1 MDPEDQNQQSYSS
14 DRDVLRDLFG
24 SNRDPKSMEGAMYRA
39 LSRAMKDQS
48 QSPKNKSQSFF
59 SDKRND
65 MQFRST
71 RGYRRTGNVIDDFEQ
86 GIKDELLK
94 DFRKAFKGASDQFAK
109 QFGFEM
115 KDFAHEYG
123 KHIGKLLSDSELG
136 KAFKKKAGDALSG
149 LADNVFGKGSGD
161 IFKNVLGKSGGAA
174 GKGVANMSQSA
185 GAQAMNKE
193 ALMKG
198 IDKYAGSAA
207 TVAAVAY
214 VAYKLLKPLISGLGD
229 FLKAWG
235 KSFTKEEDMR
245 KKRLD
250 NAQKRLQADM
260 EWMAK
265 EPFEILT
272 NAAKEW
278 EDTWDKNLSKVSLT
292 QGYTKENVYDL
303 YESVAQRLISEGL
316 GSAIPATDVINNLSS
331 VLDSGLSGKV
341 AEEFAYQATKLTAA
355 IPTENFIGYAST
367 YAQIA
372 SEAMSKG
379 LSQSDAIDY
388 ANMQLEQFA
397 SNLLYSSRT
406 LSGGFSTGLKDAQSL
421 LKNAVDIAQTAK
433 SGNIGEISGT
443 LTAISS
449 VIGAVAPDLAQGI
462 VQNVVSAA
470 TGGNSDSIVAL
481 RSLAGINAGNT
492 SFLQALANDPQGLF
506 VTLFRNLAS
515 MQSMSPA
522 NYMEVAE
529 GLSSVFGVDMQAF
542 ARIDFNQLADK
553 ISEMAINQISLS
565 ENLALLGSGQATMS
579 TEQLKLQ
586 EINNQIL
593 DEGLAYVL
601 DSEAGRMM
609 QQHMWDEQIAN
620 QLAEN
625 EYAVSIQGAALSLL
639 EGLRHSVANILNFL
653 NPVGYLAKG
662 VQDMVA
668 SQQKSEENTNDLYRI
683 VTATAVG
690 SNDRALNNLFTRGT
704 DLELIGSLTDLMGIE
719 GYRSTSLQG
728 LSDFAGKLRS
738 SAYKSKLGWLLNPAG
753 AAITSAVSKATGG
766 EIYDGA
772 SWNAAMD
779 SVGGFAGTYLSGGYR
794 DSNINSLYSGFTVGK
809 SLGSTM
815 SGMSSNQLPAAVRS
829 LTNNAT
835 AAAYAATKQQ
845 VEEFIASA
853 SEASKTMSH
862 EQFLETARDYGISDL
877 GAALEEVGYTQDQLK
892 EYFEANET
900 MHGAVAEQA
909 RKDDEQAFRD
919 ETRKFWDFASGTSGL
934 YQTAIWSP
942 FLNENFKPFFDE
954 GARYDQRM
962 DAVDQALA
970 NIQFKEDILSEKLG
984 DSTDFTVIGVLTE
997 LNSNIE
1003 ATFVRSSSAFQKC
1016 LSDWVRYIAATKA
1029 YTSEISS
1036 AQSWSDLKRAEGD
1049 AQNETLLALA
1059 NAMNVFSA
1067 DELKKLDPQ
1076 MQANALLGEMVILLQ
1091 TLVQQNNTQAGGLS
1105 LPDTLSALGLGITN
1119 RTGL

>member
-1 MDPEDQNQQSYSS
+1 MSENQNQINNS
-14 DRDVLRDLFG
+14 DFNPLSVIRGNANNTKATED
-24 SNRDPKSMEGAMYRA
+24 AMYRA
-39 LSRAMKDQS
+39 FSRVMKEQN
-48 QSPKNKSQSFF
+48 PKNSSQGFF
-59 SDKRND
+59 GDRRND
-65 MQFRST
+65 MQFNRKQS
-71 RGYRRTGNVIDDFEQ
+71 YRRTGNFIDDFEQ

-94 DFRKAFKGASDQFAK
+94 DVKKALKASMGDFSK

-123 KHIGKLLSDSELG
+123 KHLGKLLSDSKIG
-136 KAFKKKAGDALSG
+136 KAFKDRVGKALGG
-149 LADNVFGKGSGD
+149 LADNVIGKGSGD
-161 IFKNVLGKSGGAA
+161 LIKNIIGKSGGAA
-174 GKGVANMSQSA
+174 GKGLANMSQ
-185 GAQAMNKE
+185 GAAMQAANKE
-193 ALMKG
+193 ALFQS
-198 IDKYAGSAA
+198 IDKYAGGAA
-207 TVAAVAY
+207 AVAAVAY

-245 KKRLD
+245 KKRME

-278 EDTWDKNLSKVSLT
+278 QDTWDKNLNKVALT

-303 YESVAQRLISEGL
+303 YESVAQRLKAEGL

-331 VLDSGLSGKV
+331 VLESGLSGKV
-341 AEEFAYQATKLTAA
+341 AEAFAYEATKLSAA
-355 IPTENFIGYAST
+355 IPTENFMGYAST
-367 YAQIA
+367 YAQMA
-372 SEAMSKG
+372 SEAISKG
-379 LSQSDAIDY
+379 MDQADAIDY

-397 SNLLYSSRT
+397 SNLLYSNRT
-406 LSGGFSTGLKDAQSL
+406 LAGGFSTGLKDAQSL
-421 LKNAVDIAQTAK
+421 LKNAVDIAQSAK
-433 SGNIGEISGT
+433 TGNVGAISGT
-443 LTAISS
+443 LTAISG
-449 VIGAVAPDLAQGI
+449 VIGTVAPDLAQGL
-462 VQNVVSAA
+462 VQNVVNAA
-470 TGGNSDSIVAL
+470 IGGNDSSIVAL
-481 RSLAGINAGNT
+481 RSLAGVNAGNT
-492 SFLQALANDPQGLF
+492 AFLRELANNPQGLF
-506 VTLFRNLAS
+506 VSLFRNLAN
-515 MQSMSPA
+515 MQTMSPA

-529 GLSSVFGVDMQAF
+529 GLSSVFGVDMKAF
-542 ARIDFNQLADK
+542 ARVDFRQLADK
-553 ISEMAINQISLS
+553 ISDMSINNISLA
-565 ENLALLGSGQATMS
+565 ENLSLLASGQATVS
-579 TEQLKLQ
+579 NEQLKLQ

-593 DEGLAYVL
+593 DEGLAYVI

-625 EYAVSIQGAALSLL
+625 EYAVSIQGAALTLL

-653 NPVGYLAKG
+653 NPIGYVAKG
-662 VQDMVA
+662 VKDMVA
-668 SQQKSEENTNDLYRI
+668 SRQKADENTEDLYKI
-683 VTATAVG
+683 ITATAVG
-690 SNDRALNNLFTRGT
+690 SNDKAFSNLFTRGT
-704 DLELIGSLTDLMGIE
+704 NLNLIGSLTDLMGI
-719 GYRSTSLQG
+719 QG
-728 LSDFAGKLRS
+728 SKSNKYQWASDAANFVGKYAQYLMPIVPGISAGTKL
-738 SAYKSKLGWLLNPAG
+738 Y
-753 AAITSAVSKATGG
+753 GG
-766 EIYDGA
+766 TEIYDGA
-772 SWNAAMD
+772 SWNAAVD
-779 SVGGFAGTYLSGGYR
+779 SVGGLGSNPVLPTGFK

-809 SLGSTM
+809 SLGSTLA
-815 SGMSSNQLPAAVRS
+815 GMSPNSLPPVVRS

-845 VEEFIASA
+845 VEEFVASA
-853 SEASKTMSH
+853 AEASKTSSY
-862 EQFLETARDYGISDL
+862 EQFLATARDYGISDL

-909 RKDDEQAFRD
+909 RKDDEQSFRD
-919 ETRKFWDFASGTSGL
+919 ENRKFWDYASGTSGVF
-934 YQTAIWSP
+934 QMAIWSP

-962 DAVDQALA
+962 DAIDTALTI
-970 NIQFKEDILSEKLG
+970 IQNKEDILSDKLG
-984 DSTDFTVIGVLTE
+984 DNSDFTVISVLTE
-997 LNSNIE
+997 INNNLLS
-1003 ATFVRSSSAFQKC
+1003 TFVQSNSAFQRC
-1016 LSDWVRYIAATKA
+1016 LADWVRYIAASRS
-1029 YTSEISS
+1029 YTNEISS
-1036 AQSWSDLKRAEGD
+1036 AQSWSELKRAEGD

-1119 RTGL
+1119 RTI

>member
-1 MDPEDQNQQSYSS
+1 MADENQNQPITDNNDFNFIRSLGGNNS
-14 DRDVLRDLFG
+14 
-24 SNRDPKSMEGAMYRA
+24 KAIEEAMYKA
-39 LSRAMKDQS
+39 VSRAMKDQN
-48 QSPKNKSQSFF
+48 PKNKSQSFF
-59 SDKRND
+59 NDRRND
-65 MQFRST
+65 LQIKKAST
-71 RGYRRTGNVIDDFEQ
+71 NYRRTGNVIDDLEQ

-94 DFRKAFKGASDQFAK
+94 DFRKAFKGSMDQFSK
-109 QFGFEM
+109 QFGFEV
-115 KDFAHEYG
+115 KDLAHEYG
-123 KHIGKLLSDSELG
+123 KHLGKLLSDSSLG
-136 KAFKKKAGDALSG
+136 KAFKDKAGKALGG

-161 IFKNVLGKSGGAA
+161 IFKSVLGKSGGAA
-174 GKGVANMSQSA
+174 GKGVASMSQAA
-185 GAQAMNKE
+185 GSQAINKE
-193 ALMKG
+193 ALFKNL
-198 IDKYAGSAA
+198 DKIGGSAA
-207 TVAAVAY
+207 AVAAVAY

-235 KSFTKEEDMR
+235 KSFNKEEDMR
-245 KKRLD
+245 KKRME

-272 NAAKEW
+272 NAAKAW
-278 EDTWDKNLSKVSLT
+278 EDTWDKNLNKISLT

-316 GSAIPATDVINNLSS
+316 GSVIPATDVINNLGS
-331 VLDSGLSGKV
+331 VLESGLSGKV
-341 AEEFAYQATKLTAA
+341 AEAFAYEATKLSAA
-355 IPTENFIGYAST
+355 IPTENFMGYAST
-367 YAQIA
+367 YAQMA
-372 SEAMSKG
+372 SEAISKG
-379 LSQSDAIDY
+379 MDQADAIDY

-433 SGNIGEISGT
+433 SGNVGQISGT
-443 LTAISS
+443 LTAISG
-449 VIGAVAPDLAQGI
+449 VIGAIAPDLAQGL

-470 TGGNSDSIVAL
+470 TGGNSDTIVAL

-492 SFLQALANDPQGLF
+492 AFLQALANNPQGLF
-506 VTLFRNLAS
+506 VTLFRNLAN

-529 GLSSVFGVDMQAF
+529 GLSSVFGVDMKAF
-542 ARIDFNQLADK
+542 ARVDFNQLAEK
-553 ISEMAINQISLS
+553 ISEMSINETSLA
-565 ENLALLGSGQATMS
+565 ENIALLASGEATMS

-625 EYAVSIQGAALSLL
+625 EYAVSIQGAALTLL

-653 NPVGYLAKG
+653 NPIGYVAKG
-662 VQDMVA
+662 VQNMVA
-668 SQQKSEENTNDLYRI
+668 SKQQSEENTEDLYRI
-683 VTATAVG
+683 VSAGAVG
-690 SNDRALNNLFTRGT
+690 SNERALNNLFTRGT
-704 DLELIGSLTDLMGIE
+704 NLGLIGSLTDLMGIE
-719 GYRSTSLQG
+719 GYKSTTGQG
-728 LSDFAGKLRS
+728 LSDFAGRFGS
-738 SAYKSKLGWLLNPAG
+738 TFYNSAAGWLLNPAG
-753 AAITSAVSKATGG
+753 ALITTLVNKATGG

-772 SWNAAMD
+772 SWNAAVD
-779 SVGGFAGTYLSGGYR
+779 KIGGLGSNVYYSSGYK

-809 SLGSTM
+809 SLGSSL
-815 SGMSSNQLPAAVRS
+815 SGMSSSELPPAVRS

-835 AAAYAATKQQ
+835 AAAYAATKHQ
-845 VEEFIASA
+845 VEQFIASA
-853 SEASKTMSH
+853 AEASKTMSH

-909 RKDDEQAFRD
+909 RKEDEQAFRD
-919 ETRKFWDFASGTSGL
+919 ETRKFWDYTSGTSGIF
-934 YQTAIWSP
+934 QMAMWSP
-942 FLNENFKPFFDE
+942 FLNDNFKPFFDE
-954 GARYDQRM
+954 GARFDQRM
-962 DAVDQALA
+962 DIIDQALTS
-970 NIQFKEDILSEKLG
+970 IQLKEDILSEQLG
-984 DSTDFTVIGVLTE
+984 DNADFTVISALTE
-997 LNSNIE
+997 LNTNIE
-1003 ATFVRSSSAFQKC
+1003 TTFVRSGSAFQKC
-1016 LSDWVRYIAATKA
+1016 LADWVRYIAATKA
-1029 YTSEISS
+1029 YTNEISS